1 MPSGLDRIRGVK
13 LFESLDFSQHV
24 RINGLLCP
32 VEALVYLTV
41 ALRIAVVVGFGSYE
55 VRDPILDAD
64 RSSEDNIDRLI

>member
-1 MPSGLDRIRGVK
+1 LD
-13 LFESLDFSQHV
+13 LSQHV

-32 VEALVYLTV
+32 VEALVYLAV

-55 VRDPILDAD
+55 VRDPILNAD